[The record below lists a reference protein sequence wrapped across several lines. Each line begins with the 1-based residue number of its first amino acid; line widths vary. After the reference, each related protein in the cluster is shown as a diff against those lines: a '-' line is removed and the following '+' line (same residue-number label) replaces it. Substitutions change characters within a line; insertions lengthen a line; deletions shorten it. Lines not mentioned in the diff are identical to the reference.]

1 MQGSE
6 KPEPVIVFE
15 LQNIGI
21 PLVADVIPFPGVLTP
36 SLTLL
41 KKRWSWSFA
50 RVPPIDRQ
58 PPDPVWLELLT
69 VKSPPIACTQ
79 DCVPVVTSLLGAY
92 TFSE

>member
-21 PLVADVIPFPGVLTP
+21 PLVADVIAFPGVFTP
-36 SLTLL
+36 NLMSL
-41 KKRWSWSFA
+41 KERCSWSFV

-58 PPDPVWLELLT
+58 PPDPV
-69 VKSPPIACTQ
+69 
-79 DCVPVVTSLLGAY
+79 
-92 TFSE
+92 